1 MMGALPFRTPAFV
14 RPAHL
19 IRPPLTFVVAALAA
33 LVAAGC
39 AGGPEPTPT
48 AFLVP
53 TATPTPTSAPTATPE
68 PRPTPARTTPTS
80 TPTPVPLTL
89 ELLAPRDGAGVEI
102 GAVRVLG
109 RTQPNAVVGVNGVP
123 VDIAADGT
131 FQSDVALEPGANLIE
146 VVATDLS
153 GQTTFSDV
161 AVFFISTT
169 AALPLSLFYPSDGLE
184 VSEPTLTV
192 TGGTRPDAVVG
203 VNGQPAEVSP
213 LGIFSVTISLEEG
226 PNFIEVLAADIQDNV
241 RYQTVAVFYLP

>member
-1 MMGALPFRTPAFV
+1 M
-14 RPAHL
+14 
-19 IRPPLTFVVAALAA
+19 AALAA

-48 AFLVP
+48 AILIP

-68 PRPTPARTTPTS
+68 PDATPQRATPTPEPSPAPARATPTATTTPTR
-80 TPTPVPLTL
+80 TATPVPLTL
-89 ELLAPRDGAGVEI
+89 ELLAPRDGAGIEI

-131 FQSDVALEPGANLIE
+131 FQSDVTLEPGANLIE

-153 GQTTFSDV
+153 GQTTFTDV

-184 VSEPTLTV
+184 VSEPTLKV
-192 TGGTRPDAVVG
+192 IGGTRLDAVVG
-203 VNGQPAEVSP
+203 VNGQPAEVSS